1 MIKSMTAF
9 AQTDFSLNGV
19 GGLILIRTYNS
30 RFLDLSLRIGQV
42 WASLEDRLKSS
53 IAARIARGRV
63 EVSIQFAS
71 PEKFKS
77 GALVLNLP
85 LARNYWT
92 LFTELKETLNLTGSI
107 ALGDFL
113 SLKELIVFQE
123 DPHSEEELWQTIAPA
138 LEKALSA
145 VEMMRSAEGKNLARD
160 LQSRIKSLQRGI
172 EAIALRLP
180 QMIEAYRTRLSLRI
194 QKIAPEVECDSQRLA
209 QEVAL
214 MADRSDISE
223 ELVRLGSHLKQCQ
236 TLFKEKKPV
245 GKKMEFLLQEM
256 NREVNTIGSKS
267 LDSAITHQAI
277 SLKAELEKMREQVQ
291 NIE

>member
-1 MIKSMTAF
+1 M
-9 AQTDFSLNGV
+9 
-19 GGLILIRTYNS
+19 
-30 RFLDLSLRIGQV
+30 
-42 WASLEDRLKSS
+42 
-53 IAARIARGRV
+53 
-63 EVSIQFAS
+63 
-71 PEKFKS
+71 
-77 GALVLNLP
+77 
-85 LARNYWT
+85 
-92 LFTELKETLNLTGSI
+92 FTELKETLNLTGSI

-236 TLFKEKKPV
+236 TLFQRKEAGGQENGISPPGNESGGEYHRLQKP
-245 GKKMEFLLQEM
+245 GQCHHPSGDF
-256 NREVNTIGSKS
+256 
-267 LDSAITHQAI
+267 
-277 SLKAELEKMREQVQ
+277 AEG
-291 NIE
+291 